1 MLMFIRIRL
10 HTLGPIDRYNGWR
23 CVEVI
28 FGTIFYS
35 FKCEVFTSG
44 WNQREAGCRKVSECD
59 LLGLI

>member
-1 MLMFIRIRL
+1 L